1 MGIKGK
7 KKFNNKYNLPDHVA
21 SEILKLNNKEIIG
34 RASTEYASW
43 MASEDMKKADTELKA
58 VRTQIRELNA
68 EVNEA
73 EEVKELEQKLK
84 DLKESLYSEK
94 LETYKEEAKNLV
106 QPYKEDIT
114 YFKSCFRI
122 TMDEI
127 NRRKHEG
134 LLTVDG
140 KIV

>member
-1 MGIKGK
+1 MGK
-7 KKFNNKYNLPDHVA
+7 KSRKKYSNKYNLPDHIA
-21 SEILKLNNKEIIG
+21 SEILKLNNKEIIS

-43 MASEDMKKADTELKA
+43 MASEDTKKADTALKA

-73 EEVKELEQKLK
+73 EEVKELEGKLK

-94 LETYKEEAKNLV
+94 LETYKEEAKNLL

-114 YFKSCFRI
+114 FFKSSFRL

-127 NRRKHEG
+127 NRRKHAG